1 MGLALAVEMG
11 QGSRAGVG
19 CWGFAC
25 GVLAHG
31 QHNQLLVVEE
41 DQQKKIE
48 KWGLRAVARGRRIA
62 LHGVARC
69 DCCNCHATNAGSGH
83 HTA

>member
-19 CWGFAC
+19 RWGFAC

-31 QHNQLLVVEE
+31 QHNQLVVVEVEE
-41 DQQKKIE
+41 DQQKNRK
-48 KWGLRAVARGRRIA
+48 RGF
-62 LHGVARC
+62 ARC
-69 DCCNCHATNAGSGH
+69 CQRAAHCAAWGR
-83 HTA
+83 AL